1 MRSAGTHRSG
11 GHSSNMRR
19 SNGTRSQ
26 HASQSR
32 SNNSN
37 SRSNNRSNSKGGNS
51 KNGKN
56 NHASRGNDR
65 GNHGGHNGG
74 RDGGG
79 WDGGAWDGGGWD
91 RGAWDGGTVIP
102 VEPIVPV
109 VPVVVDPRPAV
120 ITLMNPAQTRTSLN
134 YTLGE
139 SQYVIGAGETSTFE
153 EGTQVIAFD
162 RGGSFGEARYTLEP
176 GASYKFVS
184 TDHGWDLHSVTAV
197 AATDSAGSDMA
208 EADTSKSNGGSAL
221 TMVSG
226 S

>member
-1 MRSAGTHRSG
+1 
-11 GHSSNMRR
+11 MRR
-19 SNGTRSQ
+19 SNGGRSQ
-26 HASQSR
+26 HASQNR
-32 SNNSN
+32 SNHSN
-37 SRSNNRSNSKGGNS
+37 SRSNNRGNSKGGNS

-56 NHASRGNDR
+56 SHASRGNDR

-79 WDGGAWDGGGWD
+79 WDRGAWDGGWD

-109 VPVVVDPRPAV
+109 VPVVVDPRPIV

-139 SQYVIGAGETSTFE
+139 SQYVIAAGETSTFE

-184 TDHGWDLHSVTAV
+184 TDHGWDLHSVTAM
-197 AATDSAGSDMA
+197 AGTDSAGSDTA

>member
-1 MRSAGTHRSG
+1 
-11 GHSSNMRR
+11 MRR
-19 SNGTRSQ
+19 SNGARSQ
-26 HASQSR
+26 HASRSR
-32 SNNSN
+32 SSHSN

-56 NHASRGNDR
+56 SHASRNNGR

-74 RDGGG
+74 WDGGG
-79 WDGGAWDGGGWD
+79 WDGGGWDGGGWD
-91 RGAWDGGTVIP
+91 GDGHALIP

-109 VPVVVDPRPAV
+109 DPVVVDPRPVV
-120 ITLMNPAQTRTSLN
+120 ITLMNPTQTRTSLN

-139 SQYVIGAGETSTFE
+139 SLYVIAAGETSTFE

-176 GASYKFVS
+176 GTSYKFVS
-184 TDHGWDLHSVTAV
+184 TDHGWDLHSVTSV
-197 AATDSAGSDMA
+197 ASTDSTDTDTA
-208 EADTSKSNGGSAL
+208 EADTTKSNGGSAL